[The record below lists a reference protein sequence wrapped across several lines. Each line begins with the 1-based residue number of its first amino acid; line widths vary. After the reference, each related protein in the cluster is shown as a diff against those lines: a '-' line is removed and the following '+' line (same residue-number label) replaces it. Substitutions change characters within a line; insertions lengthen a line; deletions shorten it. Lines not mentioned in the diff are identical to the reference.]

1 MAIPRKVKEAAE
13 KAEALYQQA
22 YAQQEEQP
30 VAQLAQE
37 PEPAPAEPPQEEQV
51 VSQDVQAP
59 EPVQN
64 EQQSAPPAEDKWEH
78 KFKVIEGKYKAE
90 VPRLAAQIRELSQ
103 KVEILSAENEELK
116 SRPATPAQSLISPED
131 REKYGDDLLDVIKRA
146 AKEEIG
152 AKDAE
157 ITTLKRQ
164 LESINST
171 TAKQFEVSFY
181 DRLGQ
186 LVPDWPVINDDANF
200 HEWLDEYDELTG
212 ERRQDLLTK
221 AENSKD
227 ADRVARFFTKWK
239 AQKESSKATTQ
250 QALAAQVAPDAVK
263 VVKPPAGKRFFTRG
277 EIADFYARA
286 RRGEINPKDVVAM
299 EAEIHAASI
308 EGRVR

>member
-13 KAEALYQQA
+13 KAEALYQQVYQA
-22 YAQQEEQP
+22 EQQPEVQQPQEPEQAPADPPQEDPSAQQEPQ
-30 VAQLAQE
+30 ATE
-37 PEPAPAEPPQEEQV
+37 PTVKAEP
-51 VSQDVQAP
+51 QD
-59 EPVQN
+59 
-64 EQQSAPPAEDKWEH
+64 PPAEDKWEH

-103 KVEILSAENEELK
+103 KVESLSAENEELK
-116 SRPATPAQSLISPED
+116 SKPAAAAQALISPED
-131 REKYGDDLLDVIKRA
+131 REKYGDDLLDVIRRA

-157 ITTLKRQ
+157 ISTLKKQ
-164 LESINST
+164 LEMITSST
-171 TAKQFEVSFY
+171 VKQNEVSFY

-186 LVPDWPVINDDANF
+186 LVPDWPVINDDSNF

-212 ERRQDLLTK
+212 KRRQDLLSE

-227 ADRVARFFTKWK
+227 ADRVARFFSKWK
-239 AQKESSKATTQ
+239 TQQESSRVTTQ
-250 QALAAQVAPDAVK
+250 TALAAQTVPDSK
-263 VVKPPAGKRFFTRG
+263 PVVKPPAGKRFFSRA

-286 RRGEINPKDVVAM
+286 RRGEISQKELVAM
-299 EAEIHAASI
+299 ESEIHAASI

>member
-13 KAEALYQQA
+13 KAEALYAQA
-22 YAQQEEQP
+22 YAQQEQEPQ
-30 VAQLAQE
+30 AQQAQE
-37 PEPAPAEPPQEEQV
+37 TETAPAEPQQEEQP
-51 VSQDVQAP
+51 VSQEVQSQ
-59 EPVQN
+59 EPAQN

-103 KVEILSAENEELK
+103 KVDALSAENEELK
-116 SRPATPAQSLISPED
+116 SRPEQAAQALISPED
-131 REKYGDDLLDVIKRA
+131 REKYGDDLLDVIRRA

-152 AKDAE
+152 DKEKE
-157 ITTLKRQ
+157 ISNLKKQ
-164 LESINST
+164 LESISTT
-171 TAKQFEVSFY
+171 TAKQNELSFY

-186 LVPDWPVINDDANF
+186 MVSDWPVINDDPNF

-212 ERRQDLLTK
+212 KRRQDLLSE

-239 AQKESSKATTQ
+239 NQQESSKATSQ
-250 QALAAQVAPDAVK
+250 QALAAQVAPDSNRA
-263 VVKPPAGKRFFTRG
+263 VKPPAGKRFFTRA

-286 RRGEINPKDVVAM
+286 RRGEIGQKDLVAM

>member
-1 MAIPRKVKEAAE
+1 MAIPRKVKEAAD

-22 YAQQEEQP
+22 YAQPAEQP
-30 VAQLAQE
+30 DAQPAPE
-37 PEPAPAEPPQEEQV
+37 PEPAPADPPQEDLQA
-51 VSQDVQAP
+51 AP
-59 EPVQN
+59 EAPPVQS
-64 EQQSAPPAEDKWEH
+64 ETPQDPPAEDKWEH

-103 KVEILSAENEELK
+103 KVEALSAENEELK
-116 SRPATPAQSLISPED
+116 SRPETPAQTLISPED
-131 REKYGDDLLDVIKRA
+131 REKYGDDLLDVIRRA

-157 ITTLKRQ
+157 ITSLKKQ
-164 LESINST
+164 LESISST
-171 TAKQFEVSFY
+171 TAKQSEVNFY
-181 DRLGQ
+181 DRIGQ
-186 LVPDWPVINDDANF
+186 LVPDWVVINDDANF

-212 ERRQDLLTK
+212 RRRQDLLTE

-239 AQKESSKATTQ
+239 TQQESTKATSQ
-250 QALAAQVAPDAVK
+250 QALAAQVAPDSNK
-263 VVKPPAGKRFFTRG
+263 VVKPPAGKRYFTRG

-286 RRGEINPKDVVAM
+286 RRGEIGQKDLVAM

>member
-13 KAEALYQQA
+13 KAEALYQQV
-22 YAQQEEQP
+22 YAPPAEPTEPEQTP
-30 VAQLAQE
+30 E
-37 PEPAPAEPPQEEQV
+37 PEPAPADPPQDDQPQATEPPA
-51 VSQDVQAP
+51 QAP
-59 EPVQN
+59 T
-64 EQQSAPPAEDKWEH
+64 QQDPPAEDKWEH

-90 VPRLAAQIRELSQ
+90 VPRLAAQVRELSQ
-103 KVEILSAENEELK
+103 RVEALSAENEELK
-116 SRPATPAQSLISPED
+116 SRPSEPAQTLISPED

-146 AKEEIG
+146 AKEEVG
-152 AKDAE
+152 AKEAE
-157 ITTLKRQ
+157 IALLKKQ
-164 LESINST
+164 LESISST
-171 TAKQFEVSFY
+171 TAKQSEVSFY

-186 LVPDWPVINDDANF
+186 LVSDWPVINDDPTF

-212 ERRQDLLTK
+212 KRRQDLLSE

-239 AQKESSKATTQ
+239 AQQESSKATTQ
-250 QALAAQVAPDAVK
+250 QALASQTVPDSK
-263 VVKPPAGKRFFTRG
+263 PVVKPPAGKRFFSRA

-286 RRGEINPKDVVAM
+286 RRGEIGQKELVAM

>member
-22 YAQQEEQP
+22 YAQQEEQQP
-30 VAQLAQE
+30 EAQQAIE
-37 PEPAPAEPPQEEQV
+37 PEQAPADPPQEDPV
-51 VSQDVQAP
+51 VEAAP
-59 EPVQN
+59 PVQ
-64 EQQSAPPAEDKWEH
+64 EETPKDPPAEDKWEH

-103 KVEILSAENEELK
+103 KVDSLSAENEELK
-116 SRPATPAQSLISPED
+116 SRPSEPAQALISPED
-131 REKYGDDLLDVIKRA
+131 REKYGDDLLDVIRRA

-157 ITTLKRQ
+157 ITFLKKQ
-164 LESINST
+164 LESLST
-171 TAKQFEVSFY
+171 ATVKQSEVSFY

-186 LVPDWPVINDDANF
+186 LAPDWPVINDDPNF

-212 ERRQDLLTK
+212 KRRQDLLSE

-227 ADRVARFFTKWK
+227 ADRVARFFAKWK
-239 AQKESSKATTQ
+239 NQKESTKATTQ
-250 QALAAQVAPDAVK
+250 QALAAQVAPDSNK
-263 VVKPPAGKRFFTRG
+263 VVKPPAGKRYFSRG

-286 RRGEINPKDVVAM
+286 RRGEVAQKELVAM

-308 EGRVR
+308 EGRIR

>member
-13 KAEALYQQA
+13 KAEALYQQV
-22 YAQQEEQP
+22 YAPTEEPTEPEQTP
-30 VAQLAQE
+30 E
-37 PEPAPAEPPQEEQV
+37 PEPAPADPPQDDQPPAQEPQA
-51 VSQDVQAP
+51 QAP
-59 EPVQN
+59 VQ
-64 EQQSAPPAEDKWEH
+64 QDHPAEDKWEH

-90 VPRLAAQIRELSQ
+90 VPRLAAQVRELSQ
-103 KVEILSAENEELK
+103 RVEALSAENEELK
-116 SRPATPAQSLISPED
+116 SRPSEPAQTLISPED

-146 AKEEIG
+146 AKEEVG
-152 AKDAE
+152 AKEVE
-157 ITTLKRQ
+157 IAQLKKQ
-164 LESINST
+164 LESISST
-171 TAKQFEVSFY
+171 TAKQNEVSFY

-186 LVPDWPVINDDANF
+186 LVSDWPVINDDPTF

-212 ERRQDLLTK
+212 KRRQDLLSE

-239 AQKESSKATTQ
+239 AQQESSKATTQ
-250 QALAAQVAPDAVK
+250 QALASQTVPDGK
-263 VVKPPAGKRFFTRG
+263 PVVKPPAGKRFFSRA

-286 RRGEINPKDVVAM
+286 RRGEIGQKELVAM